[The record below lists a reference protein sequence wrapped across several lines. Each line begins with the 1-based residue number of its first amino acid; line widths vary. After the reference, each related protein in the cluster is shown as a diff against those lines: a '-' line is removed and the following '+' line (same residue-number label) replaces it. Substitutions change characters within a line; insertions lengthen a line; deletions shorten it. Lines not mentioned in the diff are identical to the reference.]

1 MRRVSIKL
9 FPSSSRFKIN
19 IFSNKADKIEIRN
32 RLTARIFVTGG
43 YLKAKIKTTNESF
56 GRASRPFYMWNV
68 AELYW
73 DLIRELNKIIS

>member
-43 YLKAKIKTTNESF
+43 YLKAKIKTTNESLAGPRDRF
-56 GRASRPFYMWNV
+56 ICGMW
-68 AELYW
+68 LSCTG
-73 DLIRELNKIIS
+73 I